1 MITLGGFI
9 ATNED
14 DLICDLAQY
23 YSIYDYTAYDATFI
37 ATLACGLPQQSRCI
51 KAVTDQ
57 KLTLEQTLLS
67 LITDRL
73 SWLVWAKTKDGQKG
87 RNKPESIYELLTKEK
102 EYGSYTIEDLEAK
115 IYGKRK

>member
-1 MITLGGFI
+1 MI

-23 YSIYDYTAYDATFI
+23 YNIYNYTDYNVVLI
-37 ATLACGLPQQSRCI
+37 ATLACGLPLESRCM
-51 KAVTDQ
+51 KAIASQ

-67 LITDRL
+67 LIVDRL

-87 RNKPESIYELLTKEK
+87 RNKPESVYELLTKEK
-102 EYGSYTIEDLEAK
+102 EYGSYSIEELEARM
-115 IYGKRK
+115 YGKRE